1 MIDLET
7 ARKLLDFGKR
17 IGGDGPQ
24 AEEQLRGAVAIHN
37 LLHQHRRAYLA
48 DEVGMGKTYVAL
60 GALALFRHFNP
71 GFRVLVIAPRENIQN
86 KWKKELTNFATH
98 NVRFPDMRV
107 VSLDGRPARPLVSC
121 GNLIDLV
128 HETSVDPH
136 RDFFVRMTS
145 FSLPTGKTSEDW
157 KKLRESLR
165 HHVPW
170 LKDDALDLRNKEQ
183 FKRNFARALCC
194 ALPKFDL
201 VIVDEAHNL
210 KHGFSTSGSA
220 RNQVLAEA
228 FGRHPFDEV
237 PDQRLF
243 PGHGPR
249 AERVLFLSATPLEE
263 TYRHVWNQLDLF
275 GLAHGCDELKADDV
289 PEARKKEVASRFL
302 VRRVTSIHVGGQ
314 PHTKNLYRREWRSG
328 GVAVHDEPIRIE
340 DDRQRLVVA
349 LVQKKVSELLSGK
362 RFNRSFQIGMLA
374 SFESFLETARLK
386 RDSTEQ
392 KDTDEDK
399 VFDDVEQTDIAEERE
414 GIDVHDINQLA
425 ANYRKRFGREMP
437 HPKMDAVVDSLS
449 SAWRTG
455 QKTLVFVRRV
465 ASVKE
470 LKRKLDERYD
480 DWLMAHL
487 EERMPEA
494 VRQELRKLF
503 AQYRR
508 EKARSPVLSTPEAGD
523 VEHAL
528 EDGGG
533 NDTFFAWFFRGKGPQ
548 GYASGANLQA
558 RFNKAS
564 GVYATFFSDNH
575 VLALLEATPET
586 VLASLAEAVALS
598 KPALVVTLRQ
608 RAARYLSRKAHVVTR
623 GARLEAAQAA
633 ALELLRERAQGL
645 LAEHAGIVWEERF
658 SSSLLREHAEDAPAE
673 IASALE
679 QATFF
684 TELRQPRYAALRDR
698 LWPAPGSRPEQP
710 PDAETYRKQ
719 FRAQELRAHFLSTA
733 ARLGHAFIDLYVAMM
748 AGRTTLAAGRAEE
761 AESEERGV
769 DAGEHRVHLHQAYLD
784 LLEQQRTSPSGPWGA
799 LRELS
804 EIAANFGLILDVNAP
819 DVRDI
824 PLEEAARHVAS
835 LLRQQQPVGGMAG
848 QINQT
853 LVKQFRMP
861 GYPFVLV
868 TTDLLQEGEDLHT
881 FCSSVQHYG
890 ISWTP
895 SAMEQRIGRI
905 DRVRSQTERR
915 LTTLGAAPLGGDWLQ
930 VHFPYLEDT
939 VEVLQVERVLDRMG
953 TFLRLMHEGLP
964 EPTQDQRKIDIQREM
979 VAVRRPAPTVREPLK
994 SAFPL
999 PPGSTTGPE
1008 RPLAVESDVAQNLR
1022 ARFSA
1027 LRGDSLGDL
1036 PVEWAVNA
1044 PKGALLGTARLAN
1057 GRRQPFTLLLRSD
1070 HGHPVIRCVS
1080 PIGRTD
1086 PESDT
1091 EAIAQR
1097 AARTQSRVGAILT
1110 RRERSYDLTIEDDVL
1125 LAAPM
1130 HDTVRVALLVKRVVE
1145 QADRMEF
1152 EHFEGERDEPL
1163 ESFEEDLLAEDGH
1176 EH

>member
-7 ARKLLDFGKR
+7 ARQLLDFGKR
-17 IGGDGPQ
+17 IGGEGPQ

-37 LLHQHRRAYLA
+37 LLSQHRRAYLA

-71 GFRVLVIAPRENIQN
+71 DFRVLVIAPRENIQN
-86 KWKKELTNFATH
+86 KWMKELTNFATH

-121 GNLIDLV
+121 ANLIELV

-145 FSLPTGKTSEDW
+145 FSLATGKTSEDW
-157 KKLRESLR
+157 KKLREALR

-194 ALPKFDL
+194 ALPRFDL

-228 FGRHPFDEV
+228 FGRHPFDDV
-237 PDQRLF
+237 PDRRLF

-263 TYRHVWNQLDLF
+263 SYRHVWNQLDLF
-275 GLAHGCDELKADDV
+275 GLAQGCEELKADDV
-289 PEARKKEVASRFL
+289 SEARKKEVAGRFL

-314 PHTKNLYRREWRSG
+314 AHTKNLYRREWRAG
-328 GVAVHDEPIRIE
+328 GVSVHDEPIRVQ
-340 DDRQRLVVA
+340 DDRQRLIVA

-386 RDSTEQ
+386 RDDPAAQNEESI
-392 KDTDEDK
+392 
-399 VFDDVEQTDIAEERE
+399 FDDVEQTDVAEERE
-414 GIDVHDINQLA
+414 GIDVRDINTLA
-425 ANYRKRFGREMP
+425 DDYRKRFGREMP

-455 QKTLVFVRRV
+455 KKTLVFVRRV

-480 DWLMAHL
+480 DWLKAHL
-487 EERMPEA
+487 QERLPEA
-494 VRQELRKLF
+494 VRPEWEKVF
-503 AQYRR
+503 DKYSR
-508 EKARSPVLSTPEAGD
+508 EKLRSTALSAPDSSGTGD
-523 VEHAL
+523 TAV
-528 EDGGG
+528 DDSGG

-548 GYASGANLQA
+548 GWASGANLQA

-575 VLALLEATPET
+575 VLALLDATPGT
-586 VLASLAEAVALS
+586 VLESLSSAVKMS
-598 KPALVVTLRQ
+598 KPALVDELRQ
-608 RAARYLSRKAHVVTR
+608 RAARYLSKKAQVVTR

-633 ALELLRERAQGL
+633 ALELLKDMASSPFAVR
-645 LAEHAGIVWEERF
+645 AGIIWEERF
-658 SSSLLREHAEDAPAE
+658 SASLQREHAPDAPAE
-673 IASALE
+673 IANALE
-679 QATFF
+679 QSTFF
-684 TELRQPRYAALRDR
+684 TDLRQPRYAALRE
-698 LWPAPGSRPEQP
+698 LIWPATSTPPGQP
-710 PDAETYRKQ
+710 LDPETYRNQ
-719 FRAQELRAHFLSTA
+719 CRTQELRAQFLSTA
-733 ARLGHAFIDLYVAMM
+733 ARLGHAFIDLYIAMM
-748 AGRTTLAAGRAEE
+748 AGRTTLASGRAEE
-761 AESEERGV
+761 TETEERV
-769 DAGEHRVHLHQAYLD
+769 ADAGEHREQLHLAYLD
-784 LLEQQRTSPSGPWGA
+784 LLERQRSAPDGTWGA
-799 LRELS
+799 LRELA

-819 DVRDI
+819 DIRNG

-881 FCSSVQHYG
+881 FCSSVHHYG

-895 SAMEQRIGRI
+895 SAMEQRVGRV

-915 LTTLGAAPLGGDWLQ
+915 LTTLAGPPTGEDWLQ

-964 EPTQDQRKIDIQREM
+964 DKTQELKKIDVEKEM
-979 VAVRRPAPTVREPLK
+979 VAVRRHLPVAREALK
-994 SAFPL
+994 TAFPL
-999 PPGSTTGPE
+999 PPGSTTGPA
-1008 RPLAVESDVAQNLR
+1008 RPLAVQGDVMASVR

-1027 LRGDSLGDL
+1027 LRDATLGGV
-1036 PVEWAVNA
+1036 PVEWTTNA
-1044 PKGALLGTARLAN
+1044 PRGALLGTAQLEN

-1070 HGHPVIRCVS
+1070 HGHPVIRCIS

-1086 PESDT
+1086 PGSDPD
-1091 EAIAQR
+1091 AISQH

-1110 RRERSYDLTIEDDVL
+1110 RQERSYDLTIEDDVL
-1125 LAAPM
+1125 LAAPE
-1130 HDTVRVALLVKRVVE
+1130 HDAVRVALLVKRVVE
-1145 QADRMEF
+1145 QADRMER
-1152 EHFEGERDEPL
+1152 EHFADDRDEPL
-1163 ESFEEDLLAEDGH
+1163 ESFEEDLLTEAGH
-1176 EH
+1176 DH

>member
-7 ARKLLDFGKR
+7 ARQLLDFGKNL
-17 IGGDGPQ
+17 GGDGAR

-37 LLHQHRRAYLA
+37 LLSQHRRAYLA

-60 GALALFRHFNP
+60 GALALFRHFHP
-71 GFRVLVIAPRENIQN
+71 DFRVLVIAPRENIQN
-86 KWKKELTNFATH
+86 KWMKELSNFATH

-121 GNLIDLV
+121 ANLIELV

-136 RDFFVRMTS
+136 RDFFMRMTS
-145 FSLPTGKTSEDW
+145 FSLATGKTAEDW
-157 KKLRESLR
+157 KKLREALK

-194 ALPKFDL
+194 ALPRFDL

-228 FGRHPFDEV
+228 FGRHSADDV
-237 PDQRLF
+237 PDRRLF
-243 PGHGPR
+243 PGYGPR

-263 TYRHVWNQLDLF
+263 SYRHVWNQLDLF
-275 GLAHGCDELKADDV
+275 GLAHGCEDLKAEDI
-289 PEARKKEVASRFL
+289 PEARKKQVAGQFL

-314 PHTKNLYRREWRSG
+314 AHTKNLYRREWRSG
-328 GVAVHDEPIRIE
+328 GVAVHDEPIRVQ

-374 SFESFLETARLK
+374 SFESFLETAQLK
-386 RDSTEQ
+386 RDDPAPNEET
-392 KDTDEDK
+392 
-399 VFDDVEQTDIAEERE
+399 VFDDAEQTDVVEERE
-414 GIDVHDINQLA
+414 GIDVRDINELA
-425 ANYRKRFGREMP
+425 SDYRKRFGREMP

-455 QKTLVFVRRV
+455 KKTLVFVRRV

-487 EERMPEA
+487 QEHMPE
-494 VRQELRKLF
+494 VLHPELKKVFDR
-503 AQYRR
+503 YGR
-508 EKARSPVLSTPEAGD
+508 EKSRSTALLAPTSSGAMDTG
-523 VEHAL
+523 VE
-528 EDGGG
+528 DDNGG

-548 GYASGANLQA
+548 GWASGANLQA

-575 VLALLEATPET
+575 VLALLEATPGK
-586 VLASLAEAVALS
+586 VLESLAAETGMS
-598 KPALVVTLRQ
+598 KPALADELR
-608 RAARYLSRKAHVVTR
+608 RRGARYLSRKAQVVTR

-633 ALELLRERAQGL
+633 AMELLKERANGPL
-645 LAEHAGIVWEERF
+645 KERADIIWEERF
-658 SSSLLREHAEDAPAE
+658 SASQQREPALDAPGE
-673 IASALE
+673 IANALE
-679 QATFF
+679 QSTFF
-684 TELRQPRYAALRDR
+684 TDLRQPRYAALRE
-698 LWPAPGSRPEQP
+698 LIWPAPHTTPGAPLD
-710 PDAETYRKQ
+710 PDTYRKQ
-719 FRAQELRAHFLSTA
+719 FRTQELRAQFLSTA
-733 ARLGHAFIDLYVAMM
+733 ARLGHAFIDLYVTMM
-748 AGRTTLAAGRAEE
+748 AGRTTLASGRAEE
-761 AESEERGV
+761 AESEERV
-769 DAGEHRVHLHQAYLD
+769 TDAGEHREQLHLAYLD
-784 LLEQQRTSPSGPWGA
+784 LLERQRTAPSGTWGA
-799 LRELS
+799 LRELA

-819 DVRDI
+819 DI
-824 PLEEAARHVAS
+824 LKGPLEEAARHVAS
-835 LLRQQQPVGGMAG
+835 MLRQQQPVGGMAG

-895 SAMEQRIGRI
+895 SAMEQRVGRI

-915 LTTLGAAPLGGDWLQ
+915 LTTLAGAPTGEDWLQ

-953 TFLRLMHEGLP
+953 TFLRLMHEGIP
-964 EPTQDQRKIDIQREM
+964 DKAQDQRKIDVEKEM
-979 VAVRRPAPTVREPLK
+979 VAVRRLLPVVREPLK
-994 SAFPL
+994 TAFPL
-999 PPGSTTGPE
+999 PPGSTTGPI
-1008 RPLAVESDVAQNLR
+1008 RPLAVESGAIADMR

-1027 LRGDSLGDL
+1027 LRNSSLGNL
-1036 PVEWAVNA
+1036 PVEWAANA
-1044 PKGALLGTARLAN
+1044 PRGALLGTAQLAN

-1070 HGHPVIRCVS
+1070 HGHPLIRCIS

-1091 EAIAQR
+1091 GAIAR
-1097 AARTQSRVGAILT
+1097 RSARLQSRMGAILT
-1110 RRERSYDLTIEDDVL
+1110 RKERSYDLTIEDDVML
-1125 LAAPM
+1125 VAPE
-1130 HDTVRVALLVKRVVE
+1130 HDAVRVSLLVKRVVE
-1145 QADRMEF
+1145 QADRMEL

-1163 ESFEEDLLAEDGH
+1163 ESFEKDLLTEAGH